1 MKVFA
6 DNRLVWEGSLAAQAS
21 LDGPVGIRSD
31 NAGLQIQLRVGCGS
45 ETRAVARMQVRP
57 RRIGKGERS

>member
-6 DNRLVWEGSLAAQAS
+6 DNRLVWEGSLAAAAS

-31 NAGLQIQLRVGCGS
+31 NARLQIRLRVGPPVEAKQGQSPGCKSGPEES
-45 ETRAVARMQVRP
+45 E
-57 RRIGKGERS
+57 